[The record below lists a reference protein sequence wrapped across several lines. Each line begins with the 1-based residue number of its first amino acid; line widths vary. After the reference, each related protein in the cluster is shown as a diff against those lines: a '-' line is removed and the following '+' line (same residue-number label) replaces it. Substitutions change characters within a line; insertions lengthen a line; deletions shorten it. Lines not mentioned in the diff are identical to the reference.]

1 MGLGAEQPAAP
12 SPAPPLCPPVP
23 GPPVGILFP
32 EVRTTSVRLV
42 WQPPAAPNG
51 IILGKAFPFPC
62 PGHRSRRCKIQRRQ
76 ILRWQ
81 EGDSPG
87 SVHISSRKVLTS
99 PTGNLSLAEDRFVV
113 AQGEGEGERGSLGSA
128 GENPRMDGQRGPP

>member
-81 EGDSPG
+81 EGD
-87 SVHISSRKVLTS
+87 
-99 PTGNLSLAEDRFVV
+99 
-113 AQGEGEGERGSLGSA
+113 
-128 GENPRMDGQRGPP
+128 